1 MRKKIVSIYSI
12 IHFIVDLSCAIL
24 VTNLVTQKLGEGVP
38 LFLAIVLYNFF
49 AFAMQFPIGVIAD
62 KVNKNALCAA
72 LGCTLVAIS
81 FAFSN
86 FGIVSCII
94 AGIGNALFHIG
105 GGIDV
110 LNISDKKATLSGIFV
125 STGAMGIFLG
135 SKSASVGFDKYYLVV
150 TVLLAATITLSMLYK
165 KISDKVINNKMK
177 TIKLS
182 REQVIAIIC
191 IFITVTLRSY
201 VGMILAFSWKS
212 IFVYS
217 LLFIIG
223 VVLGKMLGGIIGDKI
238 GYKKISISLIISA
251 ICFIFAFENP
261 FIGII
266 AILLFNMTMPITLI
280 CLSNIF
286 ENNKGLAFGL
296 LTLALFV
303 GAVPTFLGM
312 NQLFTKIGLFTLTIL
327 SSIFLYISIRC
338 TEKTN
343 LTEKEN

>member
-24 VTNLVTQKLGEGVP
+24 VTNLVTQKLGNGVP
-38 LFLAIVLYNFF
+38 LFLAIILYNFF

-72 LGCTLVAIS
+72 LGCTLVAIA

-86 FGIVSCII
+86 FGIISCII

-135 SKSASVGFDKYYLVV
+135 SKSASVGFDKYYLAV
-150 TVLLAATITLSMLYK
+150 TVLLVSTIALCMLYK
-165 KISDKVINNKMK
+165 HIRDKVINNKMK

-182 REQVIAIIC
+182 GKQWTAIIC
-191 IFITVTLRSY
+191 IFFTVALRSY

-212 IFVYS
+212 TFIYA

-223 VVLGKMLGGIIGDKI
+223 VVLGKMMGGIIGDKI

-251 ICFIFAFENP
+251 ICFIFAFDNP
-261 FIGII
+261 IIGII
-266 AILLFNMTMPITLI
+266 AVLLFNMTMPITLI

-312 NQLFTKIGLFTLTIL
+312 NQLFSQIGLFTLTIL
-327 SSIFLYISIRC
+327 SSILLYISLHC
-338 TEKTN
+338 SEKTI